1 MTSIL
6 RSPLRNCTIGMWLV
20 SANDV
25 TDRRKDVP
33 IFSMIAGEGN
43 G

>member
-6 RSPLRNCTIGMWLV
+6 RSPLRNCTTGMWLV
-20 SANDV
+20 SANDL
-25 TDRRKDVP
+25 TDRRKDVH
-33 IFSMIAGEGN
+33 IFSMIAVEGI